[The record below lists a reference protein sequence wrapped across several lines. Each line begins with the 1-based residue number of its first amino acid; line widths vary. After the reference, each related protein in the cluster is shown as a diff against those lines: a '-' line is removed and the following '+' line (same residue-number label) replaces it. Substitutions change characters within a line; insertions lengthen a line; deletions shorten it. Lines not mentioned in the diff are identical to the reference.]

1 MRERVVHARRAAN
14 SILVRNPPQCKL
26 SPQLRAGGNLVP
38 GEPTMS
44 AGLRTSSKLLQTTLL
59 RSVSR
64 SFYLSIRFLPA
75 QLREPIALAYLLA
88 RATDSVAD
96 TQGISVP
103 VRIETLKM
111 LSNGIQGKASRDVVV
126 DLIAAFVPLQEKTSE
141 RQLLESLPDC
151 LGWLNQIEQA
161 DRKDIRGVLE
171 KITHGQMLDLQ
182 RFDDPQEIR
191 ALGTAADLDDYT
203 YLVAGCVG
211 EFWTRL
217 CFRHVRNFARLSE
230 DEMLA
235 LGKRYGMA
243 LQLINV
249 LRDAG
254 SDLRAGRCYFPEYEL
269 NAAHLATSQILSEQ
283 ERFQPIYRTWLQ
295 KAKTGLECGMQ
306 YSRAIENRRVRA
318 ATVLPALIGARTLA
332 LLDQAG
338 VGALQRTVKVP
349 RREVRAMILSLAI
362 TLASCKSI
370 DAIWKRATL

>member
-1 MRERVVHARRAAN
+1 
-14 SILVRNPPQCKL
+14 
-26 SPQLRAGGNLVP
+26 
-38 GEPTMS
+38 MS
-44 AGLRTSSKLLQTTLL
+44 ARSTQTLRTAIL

-64 SFYLSIRFLPA
+64 SFYLSIRFLPI

-111 LSNGIQGKASRDVVV
+111 LSDGIQGKASRDVVV

-161 DRKDIRGVLE
+161 DRNDIRGVLE

-182 RFDDPQEIR
+182 RFDNPQEIR
-191 ALGTAADLDDYT
+191 ALGTVADLDEYT

-211 EFWTRL
+211 EFWTRV
-217 CFRHVRNFARLSE
+217 CFRHVRNFASRSE

-249 LRDAG
+249 LRNAG

-269 NAAHLATSQILSEQ
+269 NAAHLTGSQILSEP
-283 ERFQPIYRTWLQ
+283 ERFQPIYRTWVE
-295 KAKTGLECGMQ
+295 KAKAGLECGME
-306 YSRAIENRRVRA
+306 YSCAIENRRVRA

-332 LLDQAG
+332 LLNEIGAS
-338 VGALQRTVKVP
+338 ALQRTVKVP
-349 RREVRAMILSLAI
+349 RSEVRRMILRLALTVVSRKQI
-362 TLASCKSI
+362 ESI
-370 DAIWKRATL
+370 WNRVTQE